1 MTPHKRLQVLWYLAD
16 GFLGG
21 TMIVFLLFVV
31 WLFLPAIRG
40 GIGMG
45 EGLVYAL
52 GILLVVLSLPKLYAI
67 WTQYTS
73 DRFASLPQQDWQGR
87 RHSGWRIAI
96 AIVIGGILIAIEL
109 LLRFGVPSY
118 YPGWLGVPLPLVIG
132 SLGWFLCWSIA
143 DETEDRV

>member
-40 GIGMG
+40 GIGVG
-45 EGLVYAL
+45 EGLVYGL
-52 GILLVVLSLPKLYAI
+52 GILLVVLSLPKLYAV

-73 DRFASLPQQDWQGR
+73 DRLASLPQQDWQER
-87 RHSGWRIAI
+87 RHSRWRIAI
-96 AIVIGGILIAIEL
+96 AIVIGGILVAIEL

-118 YPGWLGVPLPLVIG
+118 YPGWMGVPIPLVIG
-132 SLGWFLCWSIA
+132 PLGWFLSWSIA
-143 DETEDRV
+143 EDTEDRV